1 MRDIKGIVLGV
12 GTKYWVLVIV
22 VYNVIGIHSF
32 MINYVQNYPLEC
44 TTICIQYILLF
55 FLTKGYIGTKNIANV
70 KNMENVKF
78 VKKLMMNTLID
89 VTIATLT
96 FTSNF
101 LFYNLKLNS
110 TATH

>member
-1 MRDIKGIVLGV
+1 M
-12 GTKYWVLVIV
+12 
-22 VYNVIGIHSF
+22 
-32 MINYVQNYPLEC
+32 
-44 TTICIQYILLF
+44 
-55 FLTKGYIGTKNIANV
+55 ANV
-70 KNMENVKF
+70 KNMENVKS